1 MQKLC
6 NLESIHTPNFVV
18 SFLEVTAVVSK
29 KQVLILLARECIIM
43 SQPPKSASS
52 LQTPYA
58 KRECIRCQFVPSLCV
73 TSLSSNLDLSS
84 SCQAA
89 SNQVVSCRST
99 GRRLMCAICKKEKN
113 LETSTLS
120 VEVAS
125 KVAHVGSST
134 KWWSDHGHPHQ
145 YLWITTMS
153 THDVWSLRSR
163 LINRLIIEYISV
175 ISYIDPGVELLA
187 SSKIW
192 CNLDF
197 CSLIY
202 NLELWVESVL
212 RCQRSASNEPS
223 STLKTGHLHVEMF
236 FNQQPIDGNKDWLQM
251 LIGWTRITRF
261 STNFAANFLA
271 TLRSFPSLHQ
281 SVCGWIDRPEQEHD
295 EFSIGSSRF
304 RFTHS
309 NLLLRLARYD
319 ITDDFARTEN
329 SQVLISTSVYNKLEF
344 RTWSGSE
351 MVRSLSS

>member
-1 MQKLC
+1 MLIVNSWKTNHICTQQLGCIGFWELLVINKFREFAKTLKSGI
-6 NLESIHTPNFVV
+6 NTPNFVV

-58 KRECIRCQFVPSLCV
+58 RGECIRCQFVPSPCV

-113 LETSTLS
+113 LETSTLP

-153 THDVWSLRSR
+153 THDASSLRSK

-175 ISYIDPGVELLA
+175 TSNTDPGVELLA

-192 CNLDF
+192 SNLDF

-212 RCQRSASNEPS
+212 RCQRSASSEPS
-223 STLKTGHLHVEMF
+223 STLKQVTC
-236 FNQQPIDGNKDWLQM
+236 
-251 LIGWTRITRF
+251 
-261 STNFAANFLA
+261 
-271 TLRSFPSLHQ
+271 TLRCFLINNQ
-281 SVCGWIDRPEQEHD
+281 LTVTKID
-295 EFSIGSSRF
+295 
-304 RFTHS
+304 
-309 NLLLRLARYD
+309 Y
-319 ITDDFARTEN
+319 
-329 SQVLISTSVYNKLEF
+329 KC
-344 RTWSGSE
+344 
-351 MVRSLSS
+351 